1 LARPVSQGLNEIF
14 LMVTR
19 QAQIVAAFGVA
30 DRRPTNIVP
39 MTSLLGT
46 SGCACFISKSEV

>member
-1 LARPVSQGLNEIF
+1 
-14 LMVTR
+14 MVTR